1 MPLIIL
7 NLFACIAL
15 LGASTVAL
23 ALPFTSFDP
32 RTMAMGGAG
41 VAVADAASAPF
52 FNPALLSTAR
62 YSDDFSLALP
72 SAGIS
77 VADTENL
84 RDSVD
89 LFQNGN
95 YVSNLETSVSALDAA
110 IAAVNVAVP
119 ATFTAVSST
128 ASTVSTNL
136 TTLSQQLATL
146 SNKPITLDGGIATVV
161 GIPNKKFG
169 IAFFANRYGS
179 AGGMFQ
185 YKDAALITGLA
196 TQASCLSAAAAISDP
211 AAAAA
216 AITACGTPSFVA
228 NNLLSSITIRG
239 VMFTEIGFA
248 LSREFLIN
256 RQRVALGITPKLVR
270 AKLYEVPV
278 SVNSSSLSG
287 ITGSDYMA
295 EYNIANFDLGVA
307 QNFRNGWRAGL
318 VVKNVIPYTPDF
330 KIAPA
335 PGLTP
340 VATGN
345 ELTLLPQTR
354 IGISHTNRWS
364 TLAMDIDVYRNKP
377 IGLEND
383 TQYISL
389 GGELNGWDTAQIR
402 AGYKINLV
410 DSSRNIVSFGLGLS
424 PFGIH
429 FDFAVAGNSNEL
441 GAALQFGFRF

>member
-7 NLFACIAL
+7 NIFSSVTL
-15 LGASTVAL
+15 LLVSTAAL

-32 RTMAMGGAG
+32 RTMGMGGAG

-62 YSDDFSLALP
+62 YSDDFSLILP
-72 SAGIS
+72 SVGMS

-89 LFQNGN
+89 QFQDGN
-95 YVSNLETSVSALDAA
+95 YVSSLETSVTALDAA
-110 IAAVNVAVP
+110 IAAVDVAIP

-128 ASTVSTNL
+128 AATVSTNL

-146 SNKPITLDGGIATVV
+146 SNKPITLDGGIATVA

-185 YKDAALITGLA
+185 YKDAALIAGLA
-196 TQASCLSAAAAISDP
+196 TQASCLSAAAAIADP
-211 AAAAA
+211 ATAAA
-216 AITACGTPSFVA
+216 AITACGTPAFVA
-228 NNLLSSITIRG
+228 DNLLSSITIRG

-248 LSREFLIN
+248 LSREFYIN
-256 RQRVALGITPKLVR
+256 RQRVALGITPKLVK
-270 AKLYEVPV
+270 AKLYEIPV
-278 SVNSSSLSG
+278 SVNSSSLSNVS
-287 ITGSDYMA
+287 GSDYMA
-295 EYNIANFDLGVA
+295 EYNIANFDLGIA
-307 QNFRNGWRAGL
+307 QNFRNGWRAGA
-318 VVKNVIPYTPDF
+318 VVKNVIPYARDF
-330 KIAPA
+330 KNASI
-335 PGLTP
+335 
-340 VATGN
+340 ATGSYLN
-345 ELTLLPQTR
+345 LLPQTR
-354 IGISHTNRWS
+354 VGISHTNRWS
-364 TLAMDIDVYRNKP
+364 TLAMDVDVYRNKP

-389 GGELNGWDTAQIR
+389 GAELNGWNTAQIR

-410 DSSRNIVSFGLGLS
+410 DSARNIVSLGLGLS

-441 GAALQFGFRF
+441 SAALQFGFRF

>member
-1 MPLIIL
+1 MPLNIFI
-7 NLFACIAL
+7 LFAL
-15 LGASTVAL
+15 LIASTTAM

-32 RTMAMGGAG
+32 RPMAMGGAG

-62 YSDDFSLALP
+62 YSDDFSLTLP

-84 RDSVD
+84 RDNLD
-89 LFQNGN
+89 LFQDGN
-95 YVSNLETSVSALDAA
+95 YVANLETSINALNAA
-110 IAAVNVAVP
+110 IASVNYS
-119 ATFTAVSST
+119 AVSST
-128 ASTVSTNL
+128 ASTVSANL

-185 YKDAALITGLA
+185 YKDVALIAGLA

-211 AAAAA
+211 VALA
-216 AITACGTPSFVA
+216 ACGTPAFVA

-270 AKLYEVPV
+270 AKLYEIPV

-287 ITGSDYMA
+287 IASSDYMA
-295 EYNIANFDLGVA
+295 EYNIANFDLGIA
-307 QNFRNGWRAGL
+307 QNFRNGWRAGA

-354 IGISHTNRWS
+354 VGISHTNRWS

-377 IGLEND
+377 IGLENG
-383 TQYISL
+383 TQFISL
-389 GGELNGWDTAQIR
+389 GGELNGWNTAQIR